1 MYIRY
6 VIVYIFICCCC
17 WGLFFF
23 KFVFCYCVKFN
34 YFLRVVIVVIGIWK
48 LCILDIFGYE
58 FMDGYED
65 FLMNVL
71 DYEGKLV
78 MILGN
83 Y

>member
-1 MYIRY
+1 M
-6 VIVYIFICCCC
+6 
-17 WGLFFF
+17 
-23 KFVFCYCVKFN
+23 
-34 YFLRVVIVVIGIWK
+34 VIGIWK

-83 Y
+83 NLKKMKIF

>member
-1 MYIRY
+1 M
-6 VIVYIFICCCC
+6 
-17 WGLFFF
+17 
-23 KFVFCYCVKFN
+23 
-34 YFLRVVIVVIGIWK
+34 VIGIWK

-58 FMDGYED
+58 LMDGYED
-65 FLMNVL
+65 FLLNVL